1 VSLGAK
7 ISLLNVEKSWFC
19 AKLLDENRE
28 NRISKSD
35 FAIRSFI
42 EKKLNSNLRY
52 IMHKKEKRPNIRRFL
67 VFISKEILH
76 F

>member
-1 VSLGAK
+1 
-7 ISLLNVEKSWFC
+7 
-19 AKLLDENRE
+19 LDENTE
-28 NRISKSD
+28 NKISKSD